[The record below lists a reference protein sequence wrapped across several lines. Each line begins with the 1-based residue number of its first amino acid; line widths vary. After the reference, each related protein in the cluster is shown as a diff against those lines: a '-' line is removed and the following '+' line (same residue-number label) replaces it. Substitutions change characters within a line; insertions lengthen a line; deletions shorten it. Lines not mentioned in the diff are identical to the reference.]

1 MVKYKGQKRYHKL
14 KASLEISKFKV
25 MSEIC
30 GDVIGFLFR
39 ELLNEIVES
48 ALEVKAKQKETLN
61 KKLSDITS
69 NEIYESFRV
78 YASRNEAKNE
88 FFINSKS
95 CYKKFLL
102 L

>member
-1 MVKYKGQKRYHKL
+1 
-14 KASLEISKFKV
+14 

-48 ALEVKAKQKETLN
+48 ALEVKAKQKEPLN

-78 YASRNEAKNE
+78 YVLRNEAKNE